1 MASHAQK
8 SLPVL
13 AALLMLGFTG
23 RVAAEPG
30 QHLPG
35 VAGRVI
41 GEKSPLA
48 SAGVYAFQLADL
60 RLHKVLT
67 DPQGNFLFQDLPAG
81 LYKVIAHK
89 AGFVPVVILLTRTTA
104 QAYQFLELQ
113 LSQDAIPAK
122 GGAPAAQGDDFW
134 SLRASIPPDVLREI
148 EQTSEGVLPRFADDR
163 RPALTT
169 GALAQFHTDI
179 EAMKGVD

>member
-1 MASHAQK
+1 MPSRTHRN
-8 SLPVL
+8 LPIW

-23 RVAAEPG
+23 GAAAQPA

-35 VAGRVI
+35 VAGRVT
-41 GEKSPLA
+41 GERSPLA

-60 RLHKVLT
+60 RLHKIST

-113 LSQDAIPAK
+113 LSQDAMPATGA
-122 GGAPAAQGDDFW
+122 GGAKNGAPPGDDFW
-134 SLRASIPPDVLREI
+134 SLRA
-148 EQTSEGVLPRFADDR
+148 
-163 RPALTT
+163 
-169 GALAQFHTDI
+169 
-179 EAMKGVD
+179 

>member
-1 MASHAQK
+1 MPSRTHRN
-8 SLPVL
+8 LPIW

-23 RVAAEPG
+23 GAAAQPA

-35 VAGRVI
+35 VAGRVT
-41 GEKSPLA
+41 GERSPLA

-60 RLHKVLT
+60 QLHKVTT

-104 QAYQFLELQ
+104 QAYQFVNLEL
-113 LSQDAIPAK
+113 SQATTPKEPQGPAPEGEDA
-122 GGAPAAQGDDFW
+122 W
-134 SLRASIPPDVLREI
+134 SLRARIPADVLRAI
-148 EQTSEGVLPRFADDR
+148 
-163 RPALTT
+163 
-169 GALAQFHTDI
+169 
-179 EAMKGVD
+179 